1 MKTKHLI
8 TVLLVISA
16 SLGFISCD
24 NDDDERFFLYQV
36 DDISFQDRPIS
47 SVTVQITGGSNV
59 GMTGGVAPYTVETGD
74 ERIAKAKINEEY
86 GYVMI
91 GAVQLGTTDLIVRDA
106 NGLTAKI
113 EVKVIKGSYSFYTKY
128 GVGAQIEGLDD
139 SEKAALEK
147 QVIADS
153 DMQVTGS
160 FDLVYDTKDDGTLT
174 ISSKDNDANPILA
187 SFTREIKQVDEKT
200 FRSYIYVNYKGADH
214 VFYNAAPE
222 KPLLED
228 AGTRTLGPMRTWLV
242 EDVTEIYKI
251 AYPQVTSVKRIYD
264 GETFR

>member
-16 SLGFISCD
+16 SLGIVSCD
-24 NDDDERFFLYQV
+24 DDDERFFLYQI
-36 DDISFQDRPIS
+36 DDIYFPDRPIS
-47 SVTVQITGGSNV
+47 GVTVEITGSSSV

-86 GYVMI
+86 GYVTI

-113 EVKVIKGSYSFYTKY
+113 EVKVIKGRSSFYTKY
-128 GVGAQIEGLDD
+128 GVSAQIEGLGD
-139 SEKAALEK
+139 SEKAVLEK

-153 DMQVTGS
+153 DMQVTGR
-160 FDLVYDTKDDGTLT
+160 FDLVYDTKDDGMLT
-174 ISSKDNDANPILA
+174 ISLRNNDANPILA

-200 FRSYIYVNYKGADH
+200 FTSYIYVNYKGADH
-214 VFYNAAPE
+214 VFYYAAPE

-228 AGTRTLGPMRTWLV
+228 GGTRALGPMRSWLV
-242 EDVTEIYKI
+242 EDVTEIYKN

-264 GETFR
+264 GETYR